1 MGRASSFTQF
11 TDSNANLFQKHC
23 HRQTEKNI
31 KPDIWVPYV
40 PGGTVVKNPPA
51 KAGDTDMQGRSLGWE
66 DPLEEEMATH
76 STILAWKIP

>member
-1 MGRASSFTQF
+1 MLISV
-11 TDSNANLFQKHC
+11 TDKHC
-23 HRQTEKNI
+23 HRQTENNI

-40 PGGTVVKNPPA
+40 PGDIVVKNLPA
-51 KAGDTDMQGRSLGWE
+51 NAGDTEMQGWYLGQE